1 MELEAAGFVQAFLFQ
16 CCDCY
21 ALFFADWRT
30 ALEGHGP
37 LVGVKV
43 RGVEIHIRHDQGEY
57 DGQRD
62 VDEIYAFHA
71 RLDGVRRFLGNS
83 SLFVSYKWCL
93 IASEISS

>member
-16 CCDCY
+16 RCDCY

-43 RGVEIHIRHDQGEY
+43 RCVEIHIRHDACEY
-57 DGQRD
+57 DRQSDIDELD
-62 VDEIYAFHA
+62 VFHA
-71 RLDGVRRFLGNS
+71 ALDGLSGLCGNLS
-83 SLFVSYKWCL
+83 FVSFV
-93 IASEISS
+93 